1 MRQDYSQ
8 SCNRGQIQTPFIH
21 KLYLAKLLM
30 KQAGMSGEAMHGTN
44 RKDKKKKANTHGQM
58 ILQNTTTCN
67 NDM

>member
-44 RKDKKKKANTHGQM
+44 RKDKKKANTHGQM